1 MRSFV
6 MNARRMT
13 WLSVLLFFAALGLIL
28 WTVAGQVKPK
38 SRVEQAVWVC
48 AGGDA

>member
-1 MRSFV
+1 MRIFSMSV
-6 MNARRMT
+6 RRLS
-13 WLSVLLFFAALGLIL
+13 WLSVLLLFAALGLIL
-28 WTVAGQVKPK
+28 WTVAGQAKPK

>member
-1 MRSFV
+1 MRSCV
-6 MNARRMT
+6 MSARRIA

-28 WTVAGQVKPK
+28 WTVAGQAKPRG
-38 SRVEQAVWVC
+38 RVEQAVWVC

>member
-1 MRSFV
+1 MRSCV
-6 MNARRMT
+6 MSTRRIA

-28 WTVAGQVKPK
+28 WTVAGQAKPK

>member
-1 MRSFV
+1 MRSFA
-6 MNARRMT
+6 MSARRMA
-13 WLSVLLFFAALGLIL
+13 WLSMLLFFAALGLIL
-28 WTVAGQVKPK
+28 WTVAGQTRPK